1 MKKEVKFLLGK
12 ANDSLII
19 SIEIFN
25 RPWDRGRIESFLIL
39 FDHSFELLLKAAI
52 LHKRGL
58 ITKKGRNETI
68 GFDQCIRSAIG
79 YNIMKEEQAL
89 ILQTIN
95 GLRDAAQ
102 HYILDISE
110 QHLYIQS
117 QAGFTLYCDILKNVF
132 KMDITKELPKR
143 VLPISTTP
151 PLDIEALFK
160 SEIEDVRKLLAPNKR
175 RRTEALNRLRSLV
188 VFESALKGDTL
199 QPSNSQLNELAE
211 KIKNNE
217 SWDSMF
223 PNVASINFIPGGTDY
238 NFALRITKKEG
249 IPIHIV
255 PEGTPDATVVA
266 IKRVNELD
274 YYNLSH
280 TQLAKKVRLTSP
292 KLTALV
298 RFLKLKEDEKCFKE
312 IKIGE
317 SKFGRYSQEAI
328 HVIVEKLPKIDIE
341 EVWSK
346 CRPKKRYFD
355 SYQE

>member
-1 MKKEVKFLLGK
+1 M
-12 ANDSLII
+12 II

-52 LHKRGL
+52 LHKGGKLTR
-58 ITKKGRNETI
+58 KGKNETI

-79 YNIMKEEQAL
+79 YNIIEEEQAL

-102 HYILDISE
+102 HYILEISE

-117 QAGFTLYCDILKNVF
+117 QAGFTLYCDILKSVF
-132 KMDITKELPKR
+132 QKDISKELPKR

-151 PLDIEALFK
+151 PLDIETLFRN
-160 SEIEDVRKLLAPNKR
+160 EIEEVKKLLGPKKR
-175 RRTEALNRLRSLV
+175 RKTEAINRLRSLI

-199 QPSNSQLNELAE
+199 QPSDNQLNELAE
-211 KIKNNE
+211 KIRENE
-217 SWDSMF
+217 SWDTIF
-223 PNVASINFIPGGTDY
+223 PNVASINFVSEGAEY
-238 NFALRITKKEG
+238 NFSLRITKKEG
-249 IPIHIV
+249 IPTYVV
-255 PEGTPDATVVA
+255 PEGTPGAAVVA
-266 IKRVNELD
+266 IRRVNELD

-280 TQLAKKVRLTSP
+280 NKLAKKVGLTSP

-298 RFLKLKEDEKCFKE
+298 RYLKMKDDQKYFKE
-312 IKIGE
+312 ITIDK

-328 HVIVEKLPKIDIE
+328 HFIIEKMPTIDMNK
-341 EVWSK
+341 VWNEFK
-346 CRPKKRYFD
+346 PTNK
-355 SYQE
+355 